1 MILCGTDLSPV
12 SEPVIKAAAA
22 VARKQGRELLL
33 VTVLAQED
41 PNALTSAQVRLE
53 QDAGQLRRE
62 QGISVET
69 VVAHGHPDQCLLEL
83 ARQRQAVLIVVGA
96 EGSSKRGRRLGSVA
110 ERLCQLADV
119 PVLVV
124 RNAEGLTSWSQGS
137 HALRTLVG
145 SGLGDAS
152 SSALSYIG
160 DWPDLALTVAH
171 VAWPYGEHYRLGVTG
186 PMPLDHLRPEVHH
199 QLLGDLGRWV
209 AAIPCQTAPKLRVT
223 PGWGRID
230 SHLAQLAAEKEA
242 DLLVVGSHQ
251 RALGGRM
258 WHGSVSRNVVHE
270 ASCNVLCV
278 PQRQG
283 ALRVVDKTRV
293 IVVPTDFSPLADRA
307 IAFGYGQLSHG
318 GTLHLVHAA
327 GDTPK
332 SEHAALKAKLESRI
346 PADAA
351 ARGITTELHVLGGGS
366 DAWLVIWQ
374 LAGRVNADS
383 ICMATHSR
391 SAKASLVLGSQAQ
404 AILQHSRIPVLL
416 VPPDRES

>member
-1 MILCGTDLSPV
+1 MLLCGTDLSPA
-12 SEPVIKAAAA
+12 SEAVVKAAAA

-33 VTVLAQED
+33 VTVLAHED
-41 PNALTSAQVRLE
+41 ANALASTQVRLE
-53 QDAGQLRRE
+53 EDASQLRRE
-62 QGISVET
+62 LGISIET
-69 VVAHGHPDQCLLEL
+69 MVAHGHPDQQLLDL
-83 ARQRQAVLIVVGA
+83 ARQRHAELIVVGA
-96 EGSSKRGRRLGSVA
+96 EGSSQRGRRLGSVA

-124 RNAEGLTSWSQGS
+124 RNADGLTSWSHGS
-137 HALRTLVG
+137 HPLRTLVA

-152 SSALSYIG
+152 SSALSYVG

-199 QLLGDLGRWV
+199 QLLGDLGRW
-209 AAIPCQTAPKLRVT
+209 AATIPCKTAPKLHVI

-230 SHLAQLAAEKEA
+230 SHLAQLAAEKQA

-251 RALGGRM
+251 RHLGERV
-258 WHGSVSRNVVHE
+258 WHGSISRNVVHE

-278 PQRQG
+278 PQRYA
-283 ALRVVDKTRV
+283 ALRVAEQPRV
-293 IVVPTDFSPLADRA
+293 IVVPTDFSALADRA
-307 IAFGYGQLSHG
+307 IPFAYGQLSQG
-318 GTLHLVHAA
+318 GTLHLVYAA
-327 GDTPK
+327 GDSSQ
-332 SEHAALKAKLESRI
+332 SEYAALKAKLESRI
-346 PADAA
+346 PADATS
-351 ARGITTELHVLGGGS
+351 RGITTELHVVGGG

-416 VPPDRES
+416 VPPDREG